1 MRTLRS
7 YIISF
12 ILIVLTAMSSTV
24 YSQTDQMTEGLI
36 RKIDKENSKVTIKHE
51 EIKSLDM
58 PPMTMV
64 FQVSNQSLL
73 DKIKVGET
81 VKFTVIQQGEK
92 LVITDIKPAQ

>member
-1 MRTLRS
+1 MLTLRS

>member
-1 MRTLRS
+1 
-7 YIISF
+7 
-12 ILIVLTAMSSTV
+12 MSSTV